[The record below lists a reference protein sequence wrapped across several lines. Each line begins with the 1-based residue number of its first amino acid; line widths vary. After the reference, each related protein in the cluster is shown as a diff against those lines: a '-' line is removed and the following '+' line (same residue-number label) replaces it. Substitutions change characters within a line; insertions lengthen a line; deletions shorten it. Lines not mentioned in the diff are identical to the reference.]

1 MPAASRRLPSTD
13 NGTKGD
19 GVGRFDGK
27 VAIVTGAANGI
38 GRATALRFA
47 AEGARVVAADVDDAG
62 GSATVDAVKAAG
74 GDAVFVHTD
83 VSLPA
88 EVERMVATAVERYGR
103 LDFAHNNAG
112 IVGAGSFVADMPVE
126 VWQRGV
132 GVMLTGVFLGL
143 KYEIPAIL
151 SSGGGAIVNTASGAG
166 IIGFPGM
173 ADYVASKHGVIG
185 LTKTAALEYAT
196 QGVRIN
202 AVCPGTAR
210 TKMVE
215 DWIGGDEAAE
225 AQVRDLHPIGRIATP
240 DEIANAVVWLC
251 SDEASFVVGHAMV
264 VDGGYTI
271 Q

>member
-1 MPAASRRLPSTD
+1 VAEHE
-13 NGTKGD
+13 
-19 GVGRFDGK
+19 GRFEGK
-27 VAIVTGAANGI
+27 VAIVTGAAHGI
-38 GRATALRFA
+38 GRASATRFA
-47 AEGARVVAADVDDAG
+47 REGAAVLVADVDDDAG
-62 GSATVDAVKAAG
+62 AATAKAITAAG
-74 GDAVFVHTD
+74 GDAHFLHTD
-83 VSLPA
+83 VSDPA
-88 EVERMVATAVERYGR
+88 QVERMVATTVERWGR

-112 IVGAGSFVADMPVE
+112 IVGAGSLVADMPVE
-126 VWQRGV
+126 VWQRGI

-151 SSGGGAIVNTASGAG
+151 ASGGGAIVNTSSGAG

-185 LTKTAALEYAT
+185 LTKTAALEYAP

-215 DWIGGDEAAE
+215 DWIGGDPAAE
-225 AQVRDLHPIGRIATP
+225 AQVRDLHPVGRIAEP
-240 DEIANAVVWLC
+240 DEIAAAVLWLC
-251 SDEASFVVGHAMV
+251 SDEASFVVGHAMT